1 MEIARSLAI
10 DPNTISNHQLPN
22 CYVRLQNMRLSTTR
36 QLRTAPFKQS
46 MGNYVEMDLVK
57 GRTLERRQAAVIAV
71 YIMHL
76 RIMNNF
82 GNPVILR
89 L

>member
-1 MEIARSLAI
+1 M
-10 DPNTISNHQLPN
+10 P
-22 CYVRLQNMRLSTTR
+22 RLTYNILLYIWYHCETCPPPIIVNLNM
-36 QLRTAPFKQS
+36 LRVPFKQS